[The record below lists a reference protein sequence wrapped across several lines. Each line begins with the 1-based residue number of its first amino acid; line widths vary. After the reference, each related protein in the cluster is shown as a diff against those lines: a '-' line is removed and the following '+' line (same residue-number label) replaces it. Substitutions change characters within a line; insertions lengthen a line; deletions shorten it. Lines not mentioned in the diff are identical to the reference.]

1 MKRREF
7 VSRVPAL
14 AAGVAV
20 GGAVGVAEA
29 SSDVG
34 GHEGVPAEGTA
45 QGGSGGAR
53 GFRLVQEHLWTEEW
67 VEGEVGRGFPMHT
80 YVVECPYPVGS
91 KAWFATGDHDEGGSV
106 FVWEAEDLTMVPV
119 VPLKTRRVM
128 FPRFVAGEGEDFR
141 ERART
146 VYDAVAVQG
155 FDLARG
161 PEHEWRV
168 VHVEY
173 RCPDGVEHVM
183 VGLPMSWDPRLALGV
198 MVRGQIG

>member
-67 VEGEVGRGFPMHT
+67 VEGEVGRGFPMQN
-80 YVVECPYPVGS
+80 
-91 KAWFATGDHDEGGSV
+91 
-106 FVWEAEDLTMVPV
+106 LTMVPV